1 MSGMLYK
8 DFLAVKGKRI
18 LVAVLVCTLLFTAL
32 RLALP
37 GADMVKNTSG
47 TGEEMRF
54 VDGNMIDGFL

>member
-8 DFLAVKGKRI
+8 DFLAVKGKKI
-18 LVAVLVCTLLFTAL
+18 LVAVLALTLLFTAL

-54 VDGNMIDGFL
+54 EEQYA